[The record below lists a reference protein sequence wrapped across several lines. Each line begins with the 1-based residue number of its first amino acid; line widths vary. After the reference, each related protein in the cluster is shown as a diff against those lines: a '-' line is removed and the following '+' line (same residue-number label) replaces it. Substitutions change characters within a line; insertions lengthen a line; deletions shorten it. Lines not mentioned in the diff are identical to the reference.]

1 MTDTILNV
9 HTWSASHQGEDFL
22 PRLHCSIYWCNESDG
37 EGGDCK
43 RTNSIK
49 MSLPTL
55 GSRWAREWLCCP
67 SIHVS
72 LTLYYSLFHFKTW
85 ASQSSRRL
93 VLSHSDR
100 EDHEILRRD
109 GDELCICTFLFIVC
123 FNCSF
128 CLNFGHIFE
137 LFRWQQVKE
146 KQQLL

>member
-1 MTDTILNV
+1 MVTDTIL
-9 HTWSASHQGEDFL
+9 SSYFI
-22 PRLHCSIYWCNESDG
+22 SITPGLRFFAKVTLFHLSNESDG

-43 RTNSIK
+43 RTSSIK

-67 SIHVS
+67 TLHAS